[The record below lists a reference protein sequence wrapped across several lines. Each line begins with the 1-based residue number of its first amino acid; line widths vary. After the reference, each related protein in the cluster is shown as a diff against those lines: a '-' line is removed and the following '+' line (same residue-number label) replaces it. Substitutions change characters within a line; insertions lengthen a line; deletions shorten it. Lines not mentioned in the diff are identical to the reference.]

1 MLQHQIDDSAST
13 KRFVMNTTLRVLI
26 SVIAMALPA
35 CGQVQRPGPNSPAR
49 ASQVPQRDSSAP
61 RGEPVSSQPREV
73 TKNRIDELSHLVG
86 IWDCKEIFHAGGWTP
101 KEVVSENAR
110 DVFSWGPGKK
120 FILADYES
128 VSELGLFEAHDVIF
142 WDDIRSE
149 FKFFFFDSF
158 SGGVQEQDGVLA
170 GDVLTFAHRMEMNGR
185 TGLFVRTYRFQ
196 SPTTQS
202 LEVEFRPDGGKVI
215 KIATIHK
222 TKRT

>member
-1 MLQHQIDDSAST
+1 MTQHKIHNLVSMRQLG
-13 KRFVMNTTLRVLI
+13 MNLSLRVLL
-26 SVIAMALPA
+26 SVIAVAVPA
-35 CGQVQRPGPNSPAR
+35 CTRVQRSGPSSPAHSSL
-49 ASQVPQRDSSAP
+49 ASPNDSSAAGGEVVSAQA
-61 RGEPVSSQPREV
+61 RGT
-73 TKNRIDELSHLVG
+73 TKHSIDDLAHLVG

-101 KEVVSENAR
+101 KQVISENAR

-142 WDDIRSE
+142 WDDVRGE

-158 SGGVQEQDGVLA
+158 SGGVQVQGGALTDDA
-170 GDVLTFAHRMEMNGR
+170 LTFSHRTEMNGR
-185 TGLFVRTYRFQ
+185 MGLFVRTYRFQ

-202 LEVEFRPDGGKVI
+202 LEVEFRPDGGDAV

-222 TKRT
+222 IKRT